1 VTYVCDG
8 DHVYIAIDDKPKRAK
23 AVGAGT
29 ATGLKRLRNIAANP
43 RVSLL
48 ASEYADDWD
57 QLWWVRADGMAVIA
71 EFSELPA
78 GLLAAFQARYSWYLS
93 HPPAGPVIDVSVTKW
108 SGWAFAG

>member
-1 VTYVCDG
+1 M
-8 DHVYIAIDDKPKRAK
+8 YIAIDDKPKRAK